1 MVLQSVNK
9 KFHRNSIVCALI
21 VSSLA
26 SSLYLSPV
34 FAEQTYAQKGAE
46 QLNKKNYSQALD
58 LFRRAIEQDSSD
70 SVSVYNRGQAYRNL
84 GKYKEAI
91 ADYTRYL
98 ELAPDDPENY
108 LVYHN
113 RGVCHNAEG
122 DYSSAI
128 ADFDQALSQNS
139 TYSQAN
145 LERGN
150 AYLIRAQSGDNERA
164 LSDANVY
171 ISANANEAGGYI
183 LRGKAYSALGKTQ
196 DALNDMN
203 KAIAIDPS
211 GQNYCERG
219 RVFHESGQY
228 DKAIGDYDKVLTLM
242 PEDGNTYYNRA
253 LSNKAR
259 EQYKAAIVDFDKSLV
274 LIPND
279 FWALLERG
287 RSKVFVPDYRGALED
302 LSKSIDIDPD
312 YCVARYERAEINL
325 KLKLP
330 EAALQDLNTAI
341 SKGKA
346 IPQWYALRALAQAR
360 LGDFNKAASD
370 VQSADSLYEMLSDD
384 EKPSYIESQ
393 AYAGLAEV
401 LLGKSLEASKRLD
414 KAINLAGANVHNISK
429 AMLFSARSLA
439 NARLN
444 KGSLASADSSN
455 AKSLSSEWGDLA
467 SFLGS
472 GSINITTTGSQSS
485 SQSTQS
491 SQSSGETNRPI
502 RDKWALVVGIS
513 DFKDG
518 TIPKLK
524 YSAKDARDF
533 REFLIKRANF
543 QPDHVR
549 LLVNRDATRMRIM
562 TELGD
567 KFLPRVVQP
576 DDLVVLYFSSHGS
589 PSNADF
595 RDKNY
600 FIAYDSEKSNLFAS
614 GIELQEL
621 MKVIKNRVETN
632 RVIVI
637 LDACHSGA
645 ADANAK
651 ATEAVANFDASELIG
666 DGQLVICSS
675 EAAERSY
682 ESKRYQNG
690 VFTKAL
696 MEGLFANGA
705 NTKLKDAFEVLKYK
719 VNTEVKEDDGQRQT
733 PVLKSQW
740 NGDDVSLALPP
751 SKPRPLPAAVKQLL
765 APDSVIVAPKK

>member
-1 MVLQSVNK
+1 VKSKAIILSG
-9 KFHRNSIVCALI
+9 L
-21 VSSLA
+21 VSLFLA
-26 SSLYLSPV
+26 APA
-34 FAEQTYAQKGAE
+34 FAEQTNAEKGTE
-46 QLNKKNYSQALD
+46 LINKKDYAHALD
-58 LFRRAIEQDSSD
+58 YLNRAINQDSSD
-70 SVSVYNRGQAYRNL
+70 SASIYNRGQAYRKL
-84 GKYKEAI
+84 GRNKEAI

-98 ELAPDDPENY
+98 ELAPDDVENY
-108 LVYHN
+108 LVYQN
-113 RGVCHNAEG
+113 RGVT
-122 DYSSAI
+122 
-128 ADFDQALSQNS
+128 FMALSDWENAITDFNKALELKS
-139 TYSQAN
+139 DHSISFR
-145 LERGN
+145 ERGN
-150 AYLIRAQSGDNERA
+150 AYLSRAQEGDLDRA
-164 LSDANVY
+164 LSDANAY
-171 ISANANEAGGYI
+171 IAVNGNDATGYI
-183 LRGKAYSALGKTQ
+183 LRGKVYSAQGNNQAAIADL
-196 DALNDMN
+196 N
-203 KAIAIDPS
+203 KAIAIDPDPT
-211 GQNYCERG
+211 NICERG
-219 RVFHESGQY
+219 RIYYNDAQY
-228 DKAIGDYDKVLTLM
+228 DKAIQDYDKVLAQN
-242 PEDGNTYYNRA
+242 PEDGNTYFNRA
-253 LSNKAR
+253 IANKAR
-259 EQYKAAIVDFDKSLV
+259 EQYKAAVDDLSKSLKY
-274 LIPND
+274 IPND
-279 FWALLERG
+279 FSSYLERA
-287 RSKVFVPDYRGALED
+287 RSKVFVPDYRGAID
-302 LSKSIDIDPD
+302 DFSKSIDIDPEN
-312 YCVARYERAEINL
+312 CQARYERAEINL
-325 KLKLP
+325 KMKLP
-330 EAALQDLNTAI
+330 DVALQDLNTAI
-341 SKGKA
+341 SKGKP
-346 IPQWYALRALAQAR
+346 IPQWYALRALAHAR
-360 LGDFNKAASD
+360 LGDFAKANSD
-370 VQSADSLYEMLSDD
+370 LQSSDSLFQMLGDD
-384 EKPSYIESQ
+384 EKPSYVESQ
-393 AYAGLAEV
+393 AYAALAEV
-401 LLGKSLEASKRLD
+401 LLGKSTDAFKRAESAL
-414 KAINLAGANVHNISK
+414 AIGGTQIHNVSK

-444 KGSLASADSSN
+444 KASQASADSGN

-472 GSINITTTGSQSS
+472 GSITTTSNSS
-485 SQSTQS
+485 SS
-491 SQSSGETNRPI
+491 SSNALSDGSNRPV

-533 REFLIKRANF
+533 REFLIKKANF

-589 PSNADF
+589 PSSADF

-621 MKVIKNRVETN
+621 MKIIKNRVETN

-675 EAAERSY
+675 EAAERSW

-696 MEGLFANGA
+696 MDGLTANGA
-705 NTKLKDAFEVLKYK
+705 NTKLKDAFDILKNK
-719 VNTEVKEDDGQRQT
+719 VNVEVKEDDGQRQT

-751 SKPRPLPAAVKQLL
+751 SKPRPLPAAVKELL
-765 APDSVIVAPKK
+765 SPDSVIVAPKK

>member
-9 KFHRNSIVCALI
+9 KFHRNSIVCTLI

-46 QLNKKNYSQALD
+46 QLNKKNYTQALD

-91 ADYTRYL
+91 TDYTRYL

-113 RGVCHNAEG
+113 RGVCRNAEG

-128 ADFDQALSQNS
+128 ADFDQALLQNS
-139 TYSQAN
+139 TYSQTN

-150 AYLIRAQSGDNERA
+150 AYLSRAQSGDNERA

-219 RVFHESGQY
+219 RVFHDSGQY
-228 DKAIGDYDKVLTLM
+228 DKAIGDYDKVLSM
-242 PEDGNTYYNRA
+242 NPNDGNTFYNRA

-259 EQYKAAIVDFDKSLV
+259 EQYKAAVEDFDKSLT

-279 FWALLERG
+279 FWAILERG

-302 LSKSIDIDPD
+302 LSKSIDINPD
-312 YCVARYERAEINL
+312 YCEARYERAEINL

-330 EAALQDLNTAI
+330 DAALQDLNTAI

-360 LGDFNKAASD
+360 LGDFNKAALD
-370 VQSADSLYEMLSDD
+370 LQSADSLYEMLSDD

-414 KAINLAGANVHNISK
+414 KAINLAGTNVHNVSK
-429 AMLFSARSLA
+429 AMLFSARGLA

-444 KGSLASADSSN
+444 KGSLASADSGN
-455 AKSLSSEWGDLA
+455 AKSLSNEWGDLA

-485 SQSTQS
+485 SQSSQS

-751 SKPRPLPAAVKQLL
+751 SKPRPLPATVKQLL

>member
-9 KFHRNSIVCALI
+9 KFHRNSIVCTLI

-46 QLNKKNYSQALD
+46 QLNKKNYTQALD

-139 TYSQAN
+139 TYSQTN

-150 AYLIRAQSGDNERA
+150 AYLSRAQSGDNERA

-219 RVFHESGQY
+219 RVFHDSGQY

-360 LGDFNKAASD
+360 LGDFNKAALD
-370 VQSADSLYEMLSDD
+370 LQSADSLYEMLSDD

-401 LLGKSLEASKRLD
+401 LLGKSSDATKRLD
-414 KAINLAGANVHNISK
+414 KALNLAGTNIHNVSK
-429 AMLFSARSLA
+429 AMLLSARALA

-472 GSINITTTGSQSS
+472 GSITTTAASSS
-485 SQSTQS
+485 SQSSQS

>member
-9 KFHRNSIVCALI
+9 KFHRNSIVCTLI

-26 SSLYLSPV
+26 SSLYFSPV

-46 QLNKKNYSQALD
+46 QLNKKNYLQSIEL
-58 LFRRAIEQDSSD
+58 LKRAIEQDSND

-98 ELAPDDPENY
+98 ELAPEDSEIY

-113 RGVCHNAEG
+113 RGVCYNAEG
-122 DYSSAI
+122 DYSNAI

-139 TYSQAN
+139 SYSQTN
-145 LERGN
+145 LERGS
-150 AYLIRAQSGDNERA
+150 AYLGRAQSGDNERA
-164 LSDANVY
+164 LSDASVY
-171 ISANANEAGGYI
+171 ISSNTNEAAGYV
-183 LRGKAYSALGKTQ
+183 LRGKVNSALGKVQ
-196 DALNDMN
+196 DALDDMN

-228 DKAIGDYDKVLTLM
+228 DKAIGDYDKVLSM
-242 PEDGNTYYNRA
+242 NPNDGNTFYNRA

-259 EQYKAAIVDFDKSLV
+259 EQYKAAIEDFDKSLT

-279 FWALLERG
+279 FWAILERG

-302 LSKSIDIDPD
+302 FSKIIDINPD
-312 YCVARYERAEINL
+312 YCEARYERAEINL

-330 EAALQDLNTAI
+330 DAALQDLNTAI

-360 LGDFNKAASD
+360 LGDFNKAALD
-370 VQSADSLYEMLSDD
+370 LQSADSLYEMLSED

-414 KAINLAGANVHNISK
+414 KAINLAGTNVHNVSK
-429 AMLFSARSLA
+429 AMLFSARGLA

-444 KGSLASADSSN
+444 KGSLASADSGN
-455 AKSLSSEWGDLA
+455 AKSLSNEWGDLA

-472 GSINITTTGSQSS
+472 GSITTTAAGSQSS
-485 SQSTQS
+485 SQS

-751 SKPRPLPAAVKQLL
+751 SKPRPLPATVKQLL
-765 APDSVIVAPKK
+765 APDSVTVAPKK

>member
-228 DKAIGDYDKVLTLM
+228 DKAIGDYDKVLSMNLN
-242 PEDGNTYYNRA
+242 DGNTFYNRA

-259 EQYKAAIVDFDKSLV
+259 EQYKAAIEDFDKSLT

-279 FWALLERG
+279 FWAILERG

>member
-9 KFHRNSIVCALI
+9 KFHRNSIVCTLI

-46 QLNKKNYSQALD
+46 QLNKKNYTQALD

-139 TYSQAN
+139 TYSQTN

-150 AYLIRAQSGDNERA
+150 AYLSRAQSGDNERA
-164 LSDANVY
+164 LSDANIY
-171 ISANANEAGGYI
+171 ISANANEAEGYI

-219 RVFHESGQY
+219 RVFHDSGQY

-360 LGDFNKAASD
+360 LGDFNKAALD
-370 VQSADSLYEMLSDD
+370 LQSADSLYEMLSDD
-384 EKPSYIESQ
+384 EKPSNIESQ

-401 LLGKSLEASKRLD
+401 LLGKSSDASKRLD
-414 KAINLAGANVHNISK
+414 KALNLAGTNIHNVSK
-429 AMLFSARSLA
+429 AMLLSARALA

-472 GSINITTTGSQSS
+472 GSITTTAASSS
-485 SQSTQS
+485 SQSSQS

-765 APDSVIVAPKK
+765 APDSVTVAPKK